1 MPRYLEG
8 NAIRL
13 LRSGTEYFPALE
25 AAIREARTEIHLETY
40 IFAGDATG
48 LRFVDALS
56 GAAQRG
62 VAVRVLI
69 DGFGARDMPRALR
82 DRLRDA
88 GVRLLVFRPDISP
101 IGLKRQRLRRMHRK
115 LAVVDARIAFIGGI
129 NIVDDL
135 DEPGLLSPRHDRSE
149 EHTSELQSH

>member
-1 MPRYLEG
+1 MGRRSRFWVALDERLREGLLEG
-8 NAIRL
+8 QTIVGEGKPALLDRFDIRFSNYSTAASYSGPAAIRL

-69 DGFGARDMPRALR
+69 DGFGARDM
-82 DRLRDA
+82 
-88 GVRLLVFRPDISP
+88 SS
-101 IGLKRQRLRRMHRK
+101 RRTLGIAPPPMRSGM
-115 LAVVDARIAFIGGI
+115 AR
-129 NIVDDL
+129 
-135 DEPGLLSPRHDRSE
+135 RR
-149 EHTSELQSH
+149 